1 MSYNHLFKSIL
12 STVLMISFML
22 AAIYVS
28 AAATPVYTALCI
40 LTVASLAWTMYEW
53 YEVLNSLMYLSNH
66 H

>member
-28 AAATPVYTALCI
+28 AAAMPVYAALCI
-40 LTVASLAWTMYEW
+40 LTVASLAWSMYEW
-53 YEVLNSLMYLSNH
+53 YEVLNYLMYFSNH